1 MTHPVTLDWV
11 LSEVR
16 LERIKQDK
24 RWGEQNHPDGTG
36 VAVLAGGQEMLDEI
50 RLANERAVASNTLTW
65 THILLEELFEAITE
79 TDPDRLSEEL
89 IQVAAVAVAWRE
101 AIMRRTQGD
110 YK

>member
-1 MTHPVTLDWV
+1 MMHPVTLDWV

-36 VAVLAGGQEMLDEI
+36 SPTDEAS
-50 RLANERAVASNTLTW
+50 LVFARAICKNDRWAD
-65 THILLEELFEAITE
+65 ILREEVYEALVE
-79 TDPDRLSEEL
+79 TDPDKLSDEL

-101 AIMRRTQGD
+101 AILRRQA
-110 YK
+110 K